1 MSGAGERGFLDHVA
15 DLVDLGKKVVS
26 GETTAEELF
35 NDAAGDNKLADP
47 KDAAAIT
54 VEGPSV
60 PDTEP
65 APALK
70 LVPPP
75 APSAKPEAP

>member
-1 MSGAGERGFLDHVA
+1 MSGAGERGFLDHMA

-35 NDAAGDNKLADP
+35 NDAAGDNKPADP
-47 KDAAAIT
+47 SAIVT
-54 VEGPSV
+54 EGVSV